1 MIKSSINIDSVK
13 SEITRLKGQ
22 DVNVK
27 VNLGRN
33 RTALYVGKVAGVY
46 QDIFTI
52 MPYGQFKG
60 KTTFS
65 YSEIICGNVKIKKA
79 EENAKDVVL
88 RP

>member
-1 MIKSSINIDSVK
+1 MIKSSVNIDSVK
-13 SEITRLKGQ
+13 SKITRLKGQ

-33 RTALYVGKVAGVY
+33 RTALYAGKVAGVY
-46 QDIFTI
+46 RDIFTI

-65 YSEIICGNVKIKKA
+65 YSEIICGTVTIKKA
-79 EENAKDVVL
+79 EVNTQDVIL